1 MVSESSRQSG
11 SGKDGADG
19 KGESRRDRL
28 VESVLPIVR
37 WLPRYERSWLRP
49 DLFAGITVAAAV
61 LPEGMAYASLAG
73 LPPETGLYA
82 SLLALVAYV
91 FVGTSKQVI
100 YGPTSAL
107 AILVASGV
115 GSVAAVGGS
124 PTAYATLVSLTTLLV
139 GFVSVVAW
147 LLRLGFVVNFI
158 SESVLTG
165 FSAGAALYI
174 TATQLDKLFGIPRA
188 SGTFFD
194 RLGFVIGHLGAT
206 NLPTL
211 AVGLAAIVLLVL
223 GERYAR
229 RLPSAL
235 LVVLLAT
242 GLVAVTNLQSRGV
255 MVVGKIPSGLPPL
268 SIPTPTTGTLPD
280 LLPVALAL
288 FLLSYVEGMSA
299 VETFARRHDDSV
311 DANQELLADGLTNLL
326 AGLGN
331 GFVVGGSMSRSA
343 LNDEIGGKTQLTS
356 AVAAVALAL
365 VLLVLTDLFTTLP
378 EAVLAAVVIVA
389 VSGLIDVPELRRVY
403 RVDKLEFATAAS
415 AFLGVLVFGMLDGVF
430 VGVLVSLLVVV
441 GRATYPNTATLGRVP
456 NSDEFSDLSRH
467 PENERVPGVLVYRV
481 DAELFFANAP
491 TIRQEVL
498 DEVDGRKSPVSLV
511 VFDMRS
517 SPTIDLTAAD
527 TLVSLA
533 DDLAK
538 RNIDFRLAEAD
549 GAVRDVLA
557 DTDSEKS
564 FGDVPLNERVVTVID
579 DWQREQ

>member
-1 MVSESSRQSG
+1 MAPEPSHRNG
-11 SGKDGADG
+11 DTDDG
-19 KGESRRDRL
+19 L
-28 VESVLPIVR
+28 VESVLPIAR
-37 WLPRYERSWLRP
+37 WLPRYEASWFRP
-49 DLFAGITVAAAV
+49 DLLAGVTVAAAI

-82 SLLALVAYV
+82 SLLALLAYV

-115 GSVAAVGGS
+115 GSVASGS
-124 PTAYATLVSLTTLLV
+124 PADYASLVALTTLLV
-139 GFVSVVAW
+139 GLVSVVAW
-147 LLRLGFVVNFI
+147 LFRLGFVVNFI

-194 RLGFVIGHLGAT
+194 RLGFVVSHLGAT

-211 AVGLAAIVLLVL
+211 AVGVAAIVLLVL

-229 RLPSAL
+229 RFPTAL

-242 GLVAVTNLQSRGV
+242 GLVAVTNLEARGV
-255 MVVGKIPSGLPPL
+255 EVVGRIPSGLPPL
-268 SIPTPTTGTLPD
+268 SIPTLTTGTLPD

-299 VETFARRHDDSV
+299 VKTFARRHDDSV
-311 DANQELLADGLTNLL
+311 DANQELLADGVSNLL

-343 LNDEIGGKTQLTS
+343 LNDEVGGKTQLTS
-356 AVAAVALAL
+356 GVAAVALVL
-365 VLLVLTDLFTTLP
+365 VLLFLTDLFTTLP
-378 EAVLAAVVIVA
+378 ETVLAAVVIVA
-389 VSGLIDVPELRRVY
+389 VSGLVDVPELRRVY

-430 VGVLVSLLVVV
+430 IGVLVSILVVV
-441 GRATYPNTATLGRVP
+441 ARATYPHTATMGRVP
-456 NSDEFSDLSRH
+456 GSDEFSDLSRH

-491 TIRQEVL
+491 TIRAAVM
-498 DEVDGRKSPVSLV
+498 DEVDIRERPVSLV
-511 VFDMRS
+511 VLDMRS
-517 SPTIDLTAAD
+517 SPTVDLTAAD
-527 TLVSLA
+527 MLVSLA
-533 DDLAK
+533 EDLEK
-538 RNIDFRLAEAD
+538 RGIDFRLAEAD
-549 GAVRDVLA
+549 GTVRDTLA
-557 DTDSEKS
+557 AIDSAKP

-579 DWQREQ
+579 EWER

>member
-1 MVSESSRQSG
+1 MAPESSRRNG
-11 SGKDGADG
+11 NTDDGPI
-19 KGESRRDRL
+19 ESI
-28 VESVLPIVR
+28 LPIVR
-37 WLPRYERSWLRP
+37 WLPRYEASLFRP
-49 DLFAGITVAAAV
+49 DLFAGITVAAAI

-82 SLLALVAYV
+82 SLLALLAYV

-115 GSVAAVGGS
+115 GSVASGS
-124 PTAYATLVSLTTLLV
+124 PADYASLVALTTLLV
-139 GFVSVVAW
+139 GLISVVAW
-147 LLRLGFVVNFI
+147 LFRLGFVVNFI

-174 TATQLDKLFGIPRA
+174 TSTQLDKLFGIPRA

-194 RLGFVIGHLGAT
+194 RLGFVVSHLGAT

-211 AVGLAAIVLLVL
+211 AVGVAAIVLLVL

-229 RLPSAL
+229 RFPTAL

-242 GLVAVTNLQSRGV
+242 GLLAVTNLEERGV
-255 MVVGKIPSGLPPL
+255 EIVGNIPNGLPPL
-268 SIPTPTTGTLPD
+268 SIPTLTAGTLPD

-311 DANQELLADGLTNLL
+311 DANQELLADGLTNLA
-326 AGLGN
+326 AGIGH

-343 LNDEIGGKTQLTS
+343 LNDEVGGKTQLTS
-356 AVAAVALAL
+356 GVAAVAITL
-365 VLLVLTDLFTTLP
+365 VLLFLTDLFATLP
-378 EAVLAAVVIVA
+378 ETVLAAVVIVA
-389 VSGLIDVPELRRVY
+389 VSGLVDVSELKRIYRIDKP
-403 RVDKLEFATAAS
+403 EFATAAS
-415 AFLGVLVFGMLDGVF
+415 AFLGVLFFGMLSGVF
-430 VGVLVSLLVVV
+430 IGVLVSILVVV
-441 GRATYPNTATLGRVP
+441 ARATYPHTATMGRVP
-456 NSDEFSDLSRH
+456 GSDEFSDLTRH

-491 TIRQEVL
+491 TIRAAVM
-498 DEVDGRKSPVSLV
+498 DEVDTRERPVSLV
-511 VFDMRS
+511 VLDMRS
-517 SPTIDLTAAD
+517 SPTVDLTAAD
-527 TLVSLA
+527 MLVSLA
-533 DDLAK
+533 EDLDK
-538 RNIDFRLAEAD
+538 RGIDFRLAEAD
-549 GAVRDVLA
+549 GPVRDTLA
-557 DTDSEKS
+557 AIDSTKP

-579 DWQREQ
+579 EWERER

>member
-1 MVSESSRQSG
+1 MVSEPSRRDG
-11 SGKDGADG
+11 SEKDGANGKNGKDG
-19 KGESRRDRL
+19 L
-28 VESVLPIVR
+28 VESVFPIVR
-37 WLPRYERSWLRP
+37 WLPRYERSWLRL

-124 PTAYATLVSLTTLLV
+124 PREYATLVALTTLLV
-139 GFVSVVAW
+139 GLVSIVAW
-147 LLRLGFVVNFI
+147 VLRLGFVVNFI

-194 RLGFVIGHLGAT
+194 RLGFVVSHLGAT

-211 AVGLAAIVLLVL
+211 AVGVSAIVLLVL

-242 GLVAVTNLQSRGV
+242 GLVAATNLQSRGV
-255 MVVGKIPSGLPPL
+255 TVVGKIPSGLPPL
-268 SIPTPTTGTLPD
+268 SIPTPGMVSFTD

-299 VETFARRHDDSV
+299 IETFARRHDDSV

-343 LNDEIGGKTQLTS
+343 LNDEIGGKTQFTS
-356 AVAAVALAL
+356 GVAAVALAL

-415 AFLGVLVFGMLDGVF
+415 AFVGVLVFGMLDGVF

-467 PENERVPGVLVYRV
+467 PENERVPGVLIYRV

-498 DEVDGRKSPVSLV
+498 DEVDARTSPVSLV

-527 TLVSLA
+527 MLASLA
-533 DDLAK
+533 EDLEK
-538 RNIDFRLAEAD
+538 RDIDFRLAEAD

-564 FGDVPLNERVVTVID
+564 FGDMPLNERVVTVID
-579 DWQREQ
+579 DWKRER